1 MFTSDSIFE
10 NRRFLIVDDFQGMR
24 AMLREMLKNFGS
36 RNISVAANAKEAMT
50 YLEQSDKYDAVLCD
64 YNLGPGKNGQQVLE
78 EAKFRRLIGPATAWI
93 IVTAEKTS
101 DMVIGA
107 AEYMPDDYI
116 IKPIN
121 EATLRS
127 RLEKVI
133 AKKAELQNIEKAI
146 FAKNFSAALSLCDK
160 AMGPGKAN
168 NEILR
173 IKSNLLLEMGRY
185 DDAKGLFEKI
195 LSIRDVPW
203 AKTGLAKVAFHL
215 GEMDTAQR
223 LLKEV
228 ISENR
233 AYMEAHD
240 WLVKTYQ
247 QQGDLEEAQ
256 RILLR
261 CTETSP
267 NSMTRQKTLGEIAH
281 KRGDLDI
288 AEKAYRKTIKL
299 GENSIL
305 NTPAAHL
312 GLAKICTE
320 KDNPNEA
327 LQLLKNVSKE
337 FNDTAANL
345 NAKVMEGLVYQKS
358 GDHINIRKAADELA
372 AILQEDPN
380 LATTE
385 VAIEAAGFLFKAGNK
400 EAAENVLQ
408 TVVRNNHDDDTLID
422 QVKDVFSNA
431 GMTTDKAQNII
442 DSSRSEV
449 VEINNKG
456 VNLAKEGKQ
465 EEAIQWLRNAKAML
479 PNNKQILLNFTH
491 AAILL
496 MQKNGKSDNL
506 MSEARECLKRVGIL
520 DPLELRRA
528 KYLSMLETIPSK

>member
-10 NRRFLIVDDFQGMR
+10 NRRFLIADDFQGMR

-36 RNISVAANAKEAMT
+36 KNISVAANAKEAIT
-50 YLEQSDKYDAVLCD
+50 YLEQGDKYDAVLCD
-64 YNLGPGKNGQQVLE
+64 YNLGPGKNGQQVFE

-121 EATLRS
+121 EAALRS

-133 AKKAELQNIEKAI
+133 AKKAELQDIEKAI
-146 FAKNFSAALSLCDK
+146 FAKNFNAALSLCDK

-173 IKSNLLLEMGRY
+173 IKTNLLLDIGRY
-185 DDAKGLFEKI
+185 DDAKELFNKI
-195 LSIRDVPW
+195 LSVRDVPW
-203 AKTGLAKVAFHL
+203 AKTGLAKVAFYL
-215 GEMDTAQR
+215 GEMETAQR

-228 ISENR
+228 IGENR
-233 AYMEAHD
+233 TYMEAHD
-240 WLVKTYQ
+240 WLVRTYQ
-247 QQGDLEEAQ
+247 QQGDMEEAQ

-267 NSMTRQKTLGEIAH
+267 NSMNRQKLLGEIAH
-281 KRGDLDI
+281 KRGDLDV

-305 NTPAAHL
+305 NTPVAHL

-320 KDNPNEA
+320 KDNPSEA
-327 LQLLKNVSKE
+327 LQLLKNVRKE
-337 FNDTAANL
+337 FDDKAANL
-345 NAKVMEGLVYQKS
+345 NARMMEGLVYQKT
-358 GDHINIRKAADELA
+358 GDHINTRKAAEELA

-380 LATTE
+380 LASTE
-385 VAIEAAGFLFKAGNK
+385 VAIEAAGFLFKAGDK
-400 EAAENVLQ
+400 KTAESMLQ
-408 TVVRNNHDDDTLID
+408 TVVRNNHDNDTLID
-422 QVKDVFSNA
+422 QVKEIFNHA
-431 GMTTDKAQNII
+431 GMAADKAQSII

-449 VEINNKG
+449 VDINNKG
-456 VNLAKEGKQ
+456 VSLAKEGDL

-479 PNNKQILLNFTH
+479 PNNKQILLNFIH
-491 AAILL
+491 AAILT
-496 MQKNGKSDNL
+496 MQKSGKSDNL
-506 MSEARECLKRVGIL
+506 MSEARGCLKRVELL
-520 DPLELRRA
+520 DPLEQRRA
-528 KYLSMLETIPSK
+528 QYQGTLDAIPNK

>member
-36 RNISVAANAKEAMT
+36 KNISVAANAKEAIT
-50 YLEQSDKYDAVLCD
+50 YLEQGDKYDAVLCD
-64 YNLGPGKNGQQVLE
+64 YNLGPGKNGQQVFE

-121 EATLRS
+121 EAALRS

-133 AKKAELQNIEKAI
+133 AKKAELQDIEKAI
-146 FAKNFSAALSLCDK
+146 FAKNFNSALSLCDK

-173 IKSNLLLEMGRY
+173 IKTNLLLDIGRY
-185 DDAKGLFEKI
+185 DDAKELFNKI
-195 LSIRDVPW
+195 LSVRDVPW
-203 AKTGLAKVAFHL
+203 AKTGLAKVAFYL
-215 GEMDTAQR
+215 GEMETAQR

-228 ISENR
+228 IGENR
-233 AYMEAHD
+233 TYMEAHD

-267 NSMTRQKTLGEIAH
+267 NSMSRQKMLGEIAH
-281 KRGDLDI
+281 KRGDLDV

-305 NTPAAHL
+305 NTPVAHL

-327 LQLLKNVSKE
+327 LQLLKNIRKE
-337 FNDTAANL
+337 FDDKAANL
-345 NAKVMEGLVYQKS
+345 NARMMEGLVYQKT
-358 GDHINIRKAADELA
+358 GDHVNTRKAAEELA
-372 AILQEDPN
+372 AILQENPN
-380 LATTE
+380 LASTE
-385 VAIEAAGFLFKAGNK
+385 VAIEAAGFLFKAGDK
-400 EAAENVLQ
+400 KAAESMLQ
-408 TVVRNNHDDDTLID
+408 TVVRNNHDNDTLID
-422 QVKDVFSNA
+422 QVKEIFNHA
-431 GMTTDKAQNII
+431 GMTTDKAQSII

-449 VEINNKG
+449 VDINNKG
-456 VNLAKEGKQ
+456 VSLAKEGSL

-491 AAILL
+491 AAILT
-496 MQKNGKSDNL
+496 MQKSGKSDNL
-506 MSEARECLKRVGIL
+506 MSEARDCLKRVELL
-520 DPLELRRA
+520 DPLEQRRA
-528 KYLSMLETIPSK
+528 QYQGTLDAIPNR

>member
-1 MFTSDSIFE
+1 MFTSDSVFE

-36 RNISVAANAKEAMT
+36 KNISVAANAKEAIT
-50 YLEQSDKYDAVLCD
+50 FLEQGDKYDAVLCD
-64 YNLGPGKNGQQVLE
+64 YNLGQGKNGQQVFE

-121 EATLRS
+121 EAALRS

-133 AKKAELQNIEKAI
+133 AKKAELQDIERAI
-146 FAKNFSAALSLCDK
+146 FAKNFNTALTLCDK
-160 AMGPGKAN
+160 AMGTGKAN

-173 IKSNLLLEMGRY
+173 IKTNLLLDIGRY
-185 DDAKGLFEKI
+185 DDAKELFNKI
-195 LSIRDVPW
+195 LSVRDVPW
-203 AKTGLAKVAFHL
+203 AKTGLAKAAFHL
-215 GEMDTAQR
+215 GEMETAQR

-233 AYMEAHD
+233 TYMEAHD

-267 NSMTRQKTLGEIAH
+267 NSMNRQKMLGEIAH
-281 KRGDLDI
+281 KRGDLDV

-305 NTPAAHL
+305 NTPVAHL

-327 LQLLKNVSKE
+327 LQLLKNVRKE
-337 FNDTAANL
+337 FDDKAANL
-345 NAKVMEGLVYQKS
+345 DAKVMEGVIYQKS
-358 GDHINIRKAADELA
+358 GDHVNIRKAAEELA

-380 LATTE
+380 LASTE

-408 TVVRNNHDDDTLID
+408 TVVRNNHDNDTLID
-422 QVKDVFSNA
+422 QVKEIFNHA
-431 GMTTDKAQNII
+431 GMTADKAQNII
-442 DSSRSEV
+442 DTSRSEV
-449 VEINNKG
+449 VDINNKG
-456 VNLAKEGKQ
+456 VTLAKEGKL

-491 AAILL
+491 AAILI
-496 MQKNGKSDNL
+496 MQKNGKNDNL
-506 MSEARECLKRVGIL
+506 VSETRECLKRVGIL
-520 DPLELRRA
+520 DPLEQRRIQ
-528 KYLSMLETIPSK
+528 YQSTLDTIPNR

>member
-10 NRRFLIVDDFQGMR
+10 NRRFLIADDFQGMR

-36 RNISVAANAKEAMT
+36 KNISVAANAKEAIT
-50 YLEQSDKYDAVLCD
+50 YLEQGDKYDAVLCD
-64 YNLGPGKNGQQVLE
+64 YNLGPGKNGQQVFE

-121 EATLRS
+121 EAALRS

-133 AKKAELQNIEKAI
+133 AKKAELQDIEKAI
-146 FAKNFSAALSLCDK
+146 FAKNFNAALSLCDK

-173 IKSNLLLEMGRY
+173 IKTNLLLDIGRY
-185 DDAKGLFEKI
+185 DDAKELFNKI
-195 LSIRDVPW
+195 LSVRDVPW
-203 AKTGLAKVAFHL
+203 AKTGLAKVAFYL
-215 GEMDTAQR
+215 GEMETAQR

-228 ISENR
+228 IGENR
-233 AYMEAHD
+233 TYMEAHD
-240 WLVKTYQ
+240 WLVRTYQ
-247 QQGDLEEAQ
+247 QQGDMEEAQ

-267 NSMTRQKTLGEIAH
+267 NSMNRQKLLGEIAH
-281 KRGDLDI
+281 KRGDLDV

-305 NTPAAHL
+305 NTPVAHL

-320 KDNPNEA
+320 KDNPSEA
-327 LQLLKNVSKE
+327 LQLLKNVRKE
-337 FNDTAANL
+337 FDDKAANL
-345 NAKVMEGLVYQKS
+345 NARMMEGLVYQKT
-358 GDHINIRKAADELA
+358 GDHINTRKAAEELA

-380 LATTE
+380 LASTE
-385 VAIEAAGFLFKAGNK
+385 VAIEAAGFLFKAGDK
-400 EAAENVLQ
+400 KTAESMLQ
-408 TVVRNNHDDDTLID
+408 TVVRNNHDNDTLID
-422 QVKDVFSNA
+422 QVKEIFNHA
-431 GMTTDKAQNII
+431 GMAADKAQSII

-449 VEINNKG
+449 VDINNKG
-456 VNLAKEGKQ
+456 VSLAKEGNL

-479 PNNKQILLNFTH
+479 PNNKQILLNFIH
-491 AAILL
+491 AAILT
-496 MQKNGKSDNL
+496 MQKSGKSDNL
-506 MSEARECLKRVGIL
+506 MSEARGCLKRVELL
-520 DPLELRRA
+520 DPLEQRRA
-528 KYLSMLETIPSK
+528 QYQGTLDAIPNK